1 MISSASSD
9 LAQEVFVADTGVEVA
24 FVPEAMEISSI
35 VAVLFSHRTQS
46 RSQKLRI
53 ISIIELCSGCTH
65 VFSLCIHKKLLHPVG
80 SNDFCII
87 I

>member
-35 VAVLFSHRTQS
+35 VAVPFCTGHRVVH
-46 RSQKLRI
+46 RSCVIPGHCLPTVVEESSVEHAHQDL
-53 ISIIELCSGCTH
+53 
-65 VFSLCIHKKLLHPVG
+65 
-80 SNDFCII
+80 
-87 I
+87 